1 MRAWRVNELGHPS
14 QSLRLEDVADP
25 VPGPGQVMIGV
36 EAGTI
41 NFADILLC
49 QGIYQDRPGVPFTPG
64 LETCGLV
71 DAVVRSGSWTRCI
84 GADRGPTIVPSPFA
98 GSSPCSY

>member
-14 QSLRLEDVADP
+14 QSLRLEEVADP

-41 NFADILLC
+41 NFAHDGNLRQRI
-49 QGIYQDRPGVPFTPG
+49 
-64 LETCGLV
+64 
-71 DAVVRSGSWTRCI
+71 
-84 GADRGPTIVPSPFA
+84 SPK
-98 GSSPCSY
+98 